1 MKSQA
6 PFIVDNSFS
15 EFLSIA
21 EVATVAEARD
31 DVFVLVH
38 AGVDGG
44 APEGGIFGK
53 RLVEHFDAFGY
64 GDDTCHVNGAW
75 FARLDESLVACG
87 HRTTC
92 CQHGVGDDKRATFH
106 AGSRHVFGVNAHL
119 GVFAIGVHAIGRHEG
134 AGSVVEDI
142 EESLVEGKSGA

>member
-1 MKSQA
+1 MSQA
-6 PFIVDNSFS
+6 PFIVDNNHSK
-15 EFLSIA
+15 FLPVA

-44 APEGGIFGK
+44 TPEGGIFGK

-64 GDDTCHVNGAW
+64 GDDTCHVNGTW
-75 FARLDESLVACG
+75 FACLDQGFVAGG
-87 HRTTC
+87 HRSTC
-92 CQHGVGDDKRATFH
+92 CQHRVGDDKCATFH
-106 AGSRHVFGVNAHL
+106 AGSCHVFGVNAHL
-119 GVFAIGVHAIGRHEG
+119 GVLAVGVHAVGRHEG
-134 AGSVVEDI
+134 AGGVVEDI